1 MATTNSQDVQLAK
14 RPVGMPAEDD
24 FKIVAAKVPSPNKN
38 QIQVRNLCMSVDP
51 YMRGRMID
59 RKSYVPPFQIGETLT
74 GGAIGVVEASEHPDF
89 NVGDHV
95 ESMYGWRE
103 AFTADAAGIN
113 NLGANL
119 DAPASAYLGVLGMP
133 GMTAY
138 VGLLGVA
145 ELSEGETL
153 FVSGAAGAV
162 GSIVGQI
169 GKIKQARVLGSAGSA
184 DKVSLLTDE
193 LGFDYAFDYH
203 DGDLLGHLREGAP
216 NGLDVYFD
224 NVGADHLQAALMH
237 MRPFGRIALCG
248 AIAQYNDTEPRP
260 GPNNLAMAIGLGLTL
275 KGFIVSHYDHLR
287 EDFRRDMA
295 AWVKSGEVSY
305 RETTFEGIERAGEAF
320 KGLFT
325 GANVGK
331 MIVKLSEERR

>member
-1 MATTNSQDVQLAK
+1 MAITSSKDVQLAK
-14 RPVGMPAEDD
+14 RPVGMPKDDD
-24 FKIVAAKVPSPNKN
+24 FQVVETPVATPGAE

-51 YMRGRMID
+51 YMRGRMVD

-74 GGAIGVVEASEHPDF
+74 GHAIGVVEASEHPDF
-89 NVGDHV
+89 AVGDHV
-95 ESMYGWRE
+95 ESMHGWRE
-103 AFTADAAGIN
+103 AWTESTTGLT
-113 NLGANL
+113 NLGPKL

-138 VGLLGVA
+138 VGLLGA
-145 ELSEGETL
+145 GALKDGETL

-169 GKIKQARVLGSAGSA
+169 GKLKGCRVLGSAGSA
-184 DKVSLLTDE
+184 DKVALLTNE
-193 LGFDYAFDYH
+193 LGFDYGFDYH
-203 DGDLLGHLREGAP
+203 DGNLLNQLREGAP
-216 NGLDVYFD
+216 DGLDVYFD
-224 NVGADHLQAALMH
+224 NVGAEHLEASIMH

-275 KGFIVSHYDHLR
+275 KGFIVSHYENMR
-287 EDFRRDMA
+287 ADFQRDMS
-295 AWVKSGEVSY
+295 AWVASGDVKY
-305 RETTFEGIERAGEAF
+305 KETIFDGVDKAGEAF
-320 KGLFT
+320 RGLFT

-331 MIVKLSEERR
+331 MVVKV